1 VFGLEQLE
9 RIKVALDVLLR
20 YELEQIERLER
31 IERLT
36 KKILRIQILRILEGP
51 SAVAVSAKGELDMA
65 TNATKITFTE
75 FDANGKIVPIT
86 GPITFASD
94 NTAAATVDSSQ
105 QTVNPDGSVSCPV
118 VSLTAGPGGVANI
131 TGADPAN
138 KLVAGDTDTVVGAAP
153 VAVKATAVLS

>member
-1 VFGLEQLE
+1 MFGLEQLD
-9 RIKVALDVLLR
+9 RIEAALDVLSR
-20 YELEQIERLER
+20 HRLEQIERLER
-31 IERLT
+31 IEHT
-36 KKILRIQILRILEGP
+36 AKKILRILEGQ

-94 NTAAATVDSSQ
+94 NPAAATVDSSQ
-105 QTVNPDGSVSCPV
+105 QTVNADGSVSCPV
-118 VSLTAGPGGVANI
+118 VSLTSGAGGVANI

>member
-9 RIKVALDVLLR
+9 RIKVALDVLSR

-36 KKILRIQILRILEGP
+36 KKILRILEHP

-86 GPITFASD
+86 GQITFASD
-94 NTAAATVDSSQ
+94 NPAAATVDSSQ
-105 QTVNPDGSVSCPV
+105 QTLNPDGSVSCPV
-118 VSLTAGPGGVANI
+118 VSLTTGAGGTANI
-131 TGADPAN
+131 TCADATN